1 MSQLIHTRNT
11 SNMIEL
17 LESKFEERKLNLTED
32 LKNDLAEIK
41 NLIQNQSN
49 LISGLTETITRHE
62 STISI

>member
-17 LESKFEERKLNLTED
+17 LESKFEEWKLNLTED

-41 NLIQNQSN
+41 NLIQNV
-49 LISGLTETITRHE
+49 LVVFDIDVVFGI
-62 STISI
+62 